1 MPKSVLVLCSTPE
14 SPEYN
19 DTDTQEMLE
28 TILKGEEFDAEFA
41 SLETIPGDPQNVI
54 LCVAC
59 TPEAVSDL
67 AEKAEILYSALTKTG
82 ILVFIGAEEMIEALS
97 AKHYKNH
104 KNTLKIDM
112 ITKGANLDTWNRY
125 FKAQQTKVGTYLVY
139 IKKATPDPPSAESEN
154 DQLKNKP
161 AKEPAK
167 EPAKDICEKI
177 LKKIKEIISKEGA
190 PTTLMN
196 QVVAALKE
204 EHIVATI
211 GRKGTAKKTNI
222 NTKNINALGGEEA
235 CKEKLRAIKMAL
247 QDTVNSAEARV
258 KEIRTQAGLDVRANK
273 TAKVSKLS
281 SSSSSSNS
289 AETPQADFFSLFDV
303 NDPSS
308 RDLATLNEVFRMNLL
323 APDAVYDKEAVETAA
338 VLKSGAEK
346 TTFSVEQGKVIKE
359 AIIRKKVL
367 KKMGESPEAEKE
379 AAVQEAIQSE
389 AQKSLADFTKL
400 YAGFEGTC
408 TDMKASLEC
417 MHASGSNSD
426 CFFHSFFGATCEFYR
441 MAKATGKSYNPFVT
455 RFRKEIVPQ
464 IIRFV
469 NECKPLTT
477 MTADD
482 LIEELGSPHQFL
494 PDDLYSI
501 IAYYYN
507 CAILLIRPEASDGIR
522 VAPLIG
528 DNTDATYGISNSAGV
543 HFEPMRIVGEK
554 TYKLSDLQAKCLS
567 YTYSQLSGS
576 TSSVDTTRFKEM
588 DKVVPLNKPGAD
600 GAVVYDEAAMLE
612 ILSDEG
618 QIREKDT
625 PGDVTKVY
633 MGMRGEGYDETKTA
647 HVRKLQEMIKRIIKN
662 QADRGLFHYEKM
674 AAESQDLRESVE
686 MLQQGIVDGAKG
698 EPDIV
703 TKEAEVVAFVARLN
717 PEEEAE
723 EKARKAKEER
733 AAKAAKAKA
742 EKAVKKGKG
751 GRRTLRKE
759 RKGRKTARA

>member
-1 MPKSVLVLCSTPE
+1 MSKSVLVLCSTPE

-19 DTDTQEMLE
+19 DTDTQDMLE
-28 TILKGEEFDAEFA
+28 TILRGEEFDAEFA
-41 SLETIPGDPQNVI
+41 SLETISEDPQNLI

-59 TPEAVSDL
+59 TPEIISGFLTDTAV
-67 AEKAEILYSALTKTG
+67 EILYKALTKNG
-82 ILVFIGAEEMIEALS
+82 VLIFVGAEEMIETLPT
-97 AKHYKNH
+97 KHYKNH
-104 KNTLKIDM
+104 KNTLKIEM
-112 ITKGANLDTWNRY
+112 IKPEANLETWDRY
-125 FKAQQTKVGTYLVY
+125 FKAQQTKAGKYLVY
-139 IKKATPDPPSAESEN
+139 IKKATPDPTSAESEN

-167 EPAKDICEKI
+167 DICEKI
-177 LKKIKEIISKEGA
+177 LKKVKEVISKEGA
-190 PTTLMN
+190 PTKLMN
-196 QVVAALKE
+196 DVVAALKE
-204 EHIVATI
+204 EQIVATI
-211 GRKGTAKKTNI
+211 GRKGTAKKTNT

-247 QDTVNSAEARV
+247 QDTVNSAEERV
-258 KEIRTQAGLDVRANK
+258 KEIRRQAGLEVRANK

-289 AETPQADFFSLFDV
+289 NSAETPQADFFSLFDV
-303 NDPSS
+303 NDASS

-346 TTFSVEQGKVIKE
+346 TTFSVEQGKAIKE
-359 AIIRKKVL
+359 GIIRKQVL
-367 KKMGESPEAEKE
+367 KGMQGTEEEKE
-379 AAVQEAIQSE
+379 AAVQAAIQSE
-389 AQKSLADFTKL
+389 AEKSLADFSKL

-417 MHASGSNSD
+417 MHASGNNSD

-441 MAKATGKSYNPFVT
+441 MAKATGKSYTPFVT

-469 NECKPLTT
+469 NERNPLTT
-477 MTADD
+477 MTVDE
-482 LIEELGSPHQFL
+482 LIGELGSPHQFL

-501 IAYYYN
+501 MAYYYN
-507 CAILLIRPEASDGIR
+507 CTILLVRPEAADGIR

-528 DNTDATYGISNSAGV
+528 DNTEATYGISNSAGV
-543 HFEPMRIVGEK
+543 HFEPLRIVGDK

-576 TSSVDTTRFKEM
+576 TSRVDTKRFKEM

-600 GAVVYDEAAMLE
+600 GAIAYDEAAMLA

-618 QIREKDT
+618 EIREKDT

-633 MGMRGEGYDETKTA
+633 MGIRGEGYDETKTA
-647 HVRKLQEMIKRIIKN
+647 QVRKLQEMIGRLKKN
-662 QADRGLFHYEKM
+662 QADRQLFQYEEM

-686 MLQQGIVDGAKG
+686 MLQEGIVDGAKG
-698 EPDIV
+698 EPDIAA
-703 TKEAEVVAFVARLN
+703 KEAEVVAFIARLN
-717 PEEEAE
+717 PKEEAE

-742 EKAVKKGKG
+742 EKAVAKKGKG